1 VTALRILRKGW
12 RETRNLWHAAH
23 QYARPQEAGRHRKS
37 GDKSGN
43 AEARGGVAVAP
54 EGARTVLVL
63 ADDLSGAAE
72 TASVLMSRTTRT
84 ELILAPAGDARPAAA
99 DVLVVDLD
107 DRELPPTEAAARA
120 EAVLRAW
127 PAGTPSPRVLAKF
140 DSLLRGGVAARVGV
154 LHTRG
159 GVVVAPALPAL
170 RRVVRDG
177 VLTVDGAPL
186 SETAAWA
193 TQGMAAPGSVAAA
206 LAPLPTVLLDL
217 TTVRSTTLPEAVAR
231 AVRDGLV
238 PVCDGESE
246 GDLDAVVS
254 AVTALSDE
262 LPDLALA
269 GSAGLAAALG
279 RTWSAAPAAPPPPRT
294 GPPGPLLVVGTAE
307 PVAARQVALLIEAGV
322 PEVRLP
328 AAALLDAE
336 WADDWPDRLAEA
348 VSAGPVVVRLDPDEP
363 VAPSDSRKL
372 SAALG
377 EMVGRTLARTGPV
390 DLVLTGGETARRV
403 LDALGVT
410 RLTPLGQ
417 IHHGAVMCRLPDGAA
432 VVTRPG
438 SFGGP
443 DSLLSIL
450 ATLRALAA
458 PPSRL

>member
-1 VTALRILRKGW
+1 VAALL
-12 RETRNLWHAAH
+12 
-23 QYARPQEAGRHRKS
+23 
-37 GDKSGN
+37 
-43 AEARGGVAVAP
+43 
-54 EGARTVLVL
+54 
-63 ADDLSGAAE
+63 
-72 TASVLMSRTTRT
+72 
-84 ELILAPAGDARPAAA
+84 
-99 DVLVVDLD
+99 
-107 DRELPPTEAAARA
+107 
-120 EAVLRAW
+120 AW

-140 DSLLRGGVAARVGV
+140 DSLLRGGLAARVGV

-177 VLTVDGAPL
+177 VLTVDGEPL

-193 TQGMAAPGSVAAA
+193 TQGMAAPRSVAAA

-217 TTVRSTTLPEAVAR
+217 PTVRSTTLPDAVAR

-238 PVCDGESE
+238 PVCDGDCE

-254 AVTALSDE
+254 AVAALSDE

-279 RTWSAAPAAPPPPRT
+279 RTWSAAPAAPPPQAGPR
-294 GPPGPLLVVGTAE
+294 GPLIVVGTAE
-307 PVAARQVALLIEAGV
+307 PVAARQVDLLIEAGV

-336 WADDWPDRLAEA
+336 WADWPDRLAEA
-348 VSAGPVVVRLDPDEP
+348 VGAGPVVVRLDPATP

-372 SAALG
+372 SAELG

-403 LDALGVT
+403 LDALGAT

-450 ATLRALAA
+450 AALRASAA

>member
-1 VTALRILRKGW
+1 
-12 RETRNLWHAAH
+12 
-23 QYARPQEAGRHRKS
+23 
-37 GDKSGN
+37 
-43 AEARGGVAVAP
+43 
-54 EGARTVLVL
+54 
-63 ADDLSGAAE
+63 
-72 TASVLMSRTTRT
+72 
-84 ELILAPAGDARPAAA
+84 
-99 DVLVVDLD
+99 
-107 DRELPPTEAAARA
+107 
-120 EAVLRAW
+120 
-127 PAGTPSPRVLAKF
+127 
-140 DSLLRGGVAARVGV
+140 VAARVGV

-217 TTVRSTTLPEAVAR
+217 PTVRSTTLSDAVAR

-238 PVCDGESE
+238 PVCDGEGE

-307 PVAARQVALLIEAGV
+307 PVAARQVGLLIEAGV

-336 WADDWPDRLAEA
+336 WADWPDRLAEA
-348 VSAGPVVVRLDPDEP
+348 VGAGPVVVRLDPDTP

-372 SAALG
+372 SAELG

-403 LDALGVT
+403 LDALGAT

-450 ATLRALAA
+450 AALRASAA

>member
-1 VTALRILRKGW
+1 
-12 RETRNLWHAAH
+12 
-23 QYARPQEAGRHRKS
+23 
-37 GDKSGN
+37 
-43 AEARGGVAVAP
+43 
-54 EGARTVLVL
+54 VLVL

-72 TASVLMSRTTRT
+72 TAAVLMSRTTRT
-84 ELILAPAGDARPAAA
+84 ELVLAPAGDALPAAV
-99 DVLVVDLD
+99 DVLVIDLD
-107 DRELPPTEAAARA
+107 DRELPPAEAAARA
-120 EAVLRAW
+120 EAALRAW

-154 LHTRG
+154 LHARG
-159 GVVVAPALPAL
+159 GVVVAAALPGL

-177 VLTVDGAPL
+177 VLTVDGEPL
-186 SETAAWA
+186 SGTAAWA

-206 LAPLPTVLLDL
+206 LAPLPTVPLDL
-217 TTVRSTTLPEAVAR
+217 PTVRSTTLPDAVAR
-231 AVRDGLV
+231 AVRDGRI
-238 PVCDGESE
+238 PVCDGERE
-246 GDLDAVVS
+246 DDLDAVVS
-254 AVTALSDE
+254 AVMALSGE

-279 RTWSAAPAAPPPPRT
+279 RTWSAAPAAPPSSTP

-307 PVAARQVALLIEAGV
+307 PVAAQQVALLVEAGV
-322 PEVRLP
+322 REIRLP

-336 WADDWPDRLAEA
+336 WADWPDRLAEA
-348 VSAGPVVVRLDPDEP
+348 VGAGPVVVRLDPDAP

-377 EMVGRTLARTGPV
+377 EMVGRTLTRTGRV

-403 LDALGVT
+403 LDALGAM

-443 DSLLSIL
+443 DSLRSIL
-450 ATLRALAA
+450 AALRASAA
-458 PPSRL
+458 PPSRP

>member
-1 VTALRILRKGW
+1 
-12 RETRNLWHAAH
+12 
-23 QYARPQEAGRHRKS
+23 
-37 GDKSGN
+37 
-43 AEARGGVAVAP
+43 VAP
-54 EGARTVLVL
+54 ESARGVLVL

-84 ELILAPAGDARPAAA
+84 ELVLAPAADVLPAAV

-107 DRELPPTEAAARA
+107 DRELPPTEASARA
-120 EAVLRAW
+120 VAALLAW

-140 DSLLRGGVAARVGV
+140 DSLLRGGLAARVGV

-177 VLTVDGAPL
+177 VLTVDGEPL

-193 TQGMAAPGSVAAA
+193 TQGMAAPRSVAAA

-217 TTVRSTTLPEAVAR
+217 PTVRSTTLPDAVAR

-238 PVCDGESE
+238 PVCDGDCE

-254 AVTALSDE
+254 AVAALSDE

-279 RTWSAAPAAPPPPRT
+279 RTWSAAPAAPPPQAGPR
-294 GPPGPLLVVGTAE
+294 GPLIVVGTAE
-307 PVAARQVALLIEAGV
+307 PVAARQVDLLIEAGV

-336 WADDWPDRLAEA
+336 WADWPDRLAEA
-348 VSAGPVVVRLDPDEP
+348 VGAGPVVVRLDPDTP

-372 SAALG
+372 SAELG

-403 LDALGVT
+403 LDALGAT

-450 ATLRALAA
+450 AALRASAA

>member
-1 VTALRILRKGW
+1 
-12 RETRNLWHAAH
+12 
-23 QYARPQEAGRHRKS
+23 
-37 GDKSGN
+37 
-43 AEARGGVAVAP
+43 VAP
-54 EGARTVLVL
+54 EGTRGVLVL

-72 TASVLMSRTTRT
+72 TAAVLMSRTTRT
-84 ELILAPAGDARPAAA
+84 ELVLAPAADALPAAV

-107 DRELPPTEAAARA
+107 DRELPPTEASARA
-120 EAVLRAW
+120 VAALRAW
-127 PAGTPSPRVLAKF
+127 PADAPSPRVLAKF

-154 LHTRG
+154 LHTRA

-193 TQGMAAPGSVAAA
+193 TQGTVAPGSVAAA
-206 LAPLPTVLLDL
+206 LAPLPTVPLDL
-217 TTVRSTTLPEAVAR
+217 PTVRSATLPDAVAR

-246 GDLDAVVS
+246 GDLDAVVA
-254 AVTALSDE
+254 AVTALSGE

-279 RTWSAAPAAPPPPRT
+279 RTWSAAPAAPPPQ
-294 GPPGPLLVVGTAE
+294 PGPRGPLFVVGTAE
-307 PVAARQVALLIEAGV
+307 PVAARQVSLLIEAGV

-336 WADDWPDRLAEA
+336 WADWPDRLAEA
-348 VSAGPVVVRLDPDEP
+348 VGAGPVVVRLDPDTR

-372 SAALG
+372 SAELG

-403 LDALGVT
+403 LDALGAT

-450 ATLRALAA
+450 AALRASAA

>member
-1 VTALRILRKGW
+1 MAP
-12 RETRNLWHAAH
+12 E
-23 QYARPQEAGRHRKS
+23 S
-37 GDKSGN
+37 
-43 AEARGGVAVAP
+43 ARG
-54 EGARTVLVL
+54 VLVL

-84 ELILAPAGDARPAAA
+84 ELVLAPAADVLPAAV

-107 DRELPPTEAAARA
+107 DRELPPTEASARA
-120 EAVLRAW
+120 VAALLAW

-140 DSLLRGGVAARVGV
+140 DSLLRGGLAARVGV

-159 GVVVAPALPAL
+159 GAVVAPALPAL
-170 RRVVRDG
+170 RRAVRDG
-177 VLTVDGAPL
+177 VLTVDGEPL

-193 TQGMAAPGSVAAA
+193 TQGMAAPRSVAAA

-217 TTVRSTTLPEAVAR
+217 PTVRSTSLPDAVAR

-238 PVCDGESE
+238 PVCDGDCE

-254 AVTALSDE
+254 AVAALSDE

-279 RTWSAAPAAPPPPRT
+279 RTWSAAPAAPPPQSGPR
-294 GPPGPLLVVGTAE
+294 GPLIVVGTAE
-307 PVAARQVALLIEAGV
+307 PVAARQVDLLIEAGV

-336 WADDWPDRLAEA
+336 WADWPDRLAEA
-348 VSAGPVVVRLDPDEP
+348 VGAGPVVVRLDPDTP

-372 SAALG
+372 SAELG

-403 LDALGVT
+403 LDALGAT

-450 ATLRALAA
+450 AALRASAA

>member
-1 VTALRILRKGW
+1 
-12 RETRNLWHAAH
+12 
-23 QYARPQEAGRHRKS
+23 
-37 GDKSGN
+37 
-43 AEARGGVAVAP
+43 VAP
-54 EGARTVLVL
+54 ESAPGVLVL

-84 ELILAPAGDARPAAA
+84 ELVLAPAADVLPAAV

-107 DRELPPTEAAARA
+107 DRELPPTEASARA
-120 EAVLRAW
+120 VAALLAW

-140 DSLLRGGVAARVGV
+140 DSLLRGGLAARVGV

-177 VLTVDGAPL
+177 VLTVDGEPL

-193 TQGMAAPGSVAAA
+193 TQGMAAPRSVAAA

-217 TTVRSTTLPEAVAR
+217 PTVRSTTLPDAVAR

-238 PVCDGESE
+238 PVCDGDCE

-254 AVTALSDE
+254 AVAALSDE

-279 RTWSAAPAAPPPPRT
+279 RTWSAAPAAPPPQAGPR
-294 GPPGPLLVVGTAE
+294 GPLIVVGTAE
-307 PVAARQVALLIEAGV
+307 PVAARQVDLLIEAGV

-336 WADDWPDRLAEA
+336 WADWPDRLAEA
-348 VSAGPVVVRLDPDEP
+348 VGAGPVVVRLDPDTP

-372 SAALG
+372 SAELG

-403 LDALGVT
+403 LDALGAT

-450 ATLRALAA
+450 AALRASAA

>member
-1 VTALRILRKGW
+1 MAS
-12 RETRNLWHAAH
+12 
-23 QYARPQEAGRHRKS
+23 Q
-37 GDKSGN
+37 
-43 AEARGGVAVAP
+43 
-54 EGARTVLVL
+54 GARRVLVL

-72 TASVLMSRTTRT
+72 TAAVLMSRTTRT
-84 ELILAPAGDARPAAA
+84 ELVLAPMGGALPADA

-120 EAVLRAW
+120 VAVLRAW

-154 LHTRG
+154 LHARG
-159 GVVVAPALPAL
+159 GVVVAPALPSL
-170 RRVVRDG
+170 NRVVRDG
-177 VLTVDGAPL
+177 VLTVEGEPL
-186 SETAAWA
+186 SATAAWA
-193 TQGMAAPGSVAAA
+193 TEGRAAPGSVAAA

-217 TTVRSTTLPEAVAR
+217 PTVRSTILPDAVAR
-231 AVRDGLV
+231 AVRHGLV
-238 PVCDGESE
+238 PVCDGDSE

-254 AVTALSDE
+254 AVAVLSDE
-262 LPDLALA
+262 LPNLALA

-279 RTWSAAPAAPPPPRT
+279 RTWSAAPAALPPPHV
-294 GPPGPLLVVGTAE
+294 GSPGPLLVVGTAE
-307 PVAARQVALLIEAGV
+307 PVAAQQVTRLTEAGV

-328 AAALLDAE
+328 AAALLDGD
-336 WADDWPDRLAEA
+336 WADGWPDRLAAA
-348 VSAGPVVVRLDPDEP
+348 VGAGPVVVRIDPDTP

-372 SAALG
+372 SAGLG

-417 IHHGAVMCRLPDGAA
+417 IHHGAVLCRLPDGAA

-438 SFGGP
+438 SFGSP

-450 ATLRALAA
+450 AALRASAA
-458 PPSRL
+458 PPSRP

>member
-1 VTALRILRKGW
+1 
-12 RETRNLWHAAH
+12 
-23 QYARPQEAGRHRKS
+23 
-37 GDKSGN
+37 
-43 AEARGGVAVAP
+43 VAP
-54 EGARTVLVL
+54 ESARGVLVL

-84 ELILAPAGDARPAAA
+84 ELVLAPAADVLPAAV

-107 DRELPPTEAAARA
+107 DRELPPTEASARA
-120 EAVLRAW
+120 VAALLAW

-140 DSLLRGGVAARVGV
+140 DSLLRGGLAARVGV

-177 VLTVDGAPL
+177 VLTVDGEPL

-193 TQGMAAPGSVAAA
+193 TQGMAAPRSVAAA

-217 TTVRSTTLPEAVAR
+217 PTVRSTTLPDAVAR

-238 PVCDGESE
+238 PVCDGDCE

-254 AVTALSDE
+254 AVAALSDE

-279 RTWSAAPAAPPPPRT
+279 RTWSAAPAAPPPQAGPR
-294 GPPGPLLVVGTAE
+294 GPLIVVGTAE
-307 PVAARQVALLIEAGV
+307 PVAARQVDLLIEAGV

-336 WADDWPDRLAEA
+336 WADWPDRLAEA
-348 VSAGPVVVRLDPDEP
+348 VGAGPVVVRLDPATP

-372 SAALG
+372 SAELG

-403 LDALGVT
+403 LDALGAT

-450 ATLRALAA
+450 AALRASAA

>member
-1 VTALRILRKGW
+1 
-12 RETRNLWHAAH
+12 
-23 QYARPQEAGRHRKS
+23 
-37 GDKSGN
+37 
-43 AEARGGVAVAP
+43 VAS
-54 EGARTVLVL
+54 EGARGVLVL

-84 ELILAPAGDARPAAA
+84 ELVLAPAADVLPAAV

-107 DRELPPTEAAARA
+107 DRELPPTEASARA
-120 EAVLRAW
+120 VAALLAW

-140 DSLLRGGVAARVGV
+140 DSLLRGGLAARVGV

-177 VLTVDGAPL
+177 VLTVDGEPL

-193 TQGMAAPGSVAAA
+193 TQGMAAPRSVAAA

-217 TTVRSTTLPEAVAR
+217 PTVRSTTLPDAVAR

-238 PVCDGESE
+238 PVCDGDCE

-254 AVTALSDE
+254 AVAALSDE

-279 RTWSAAPAAPPPPRT
+279 RTWSAAPAVPPPPPRT

-336 WADDWPDRLAEA
+336 WADWPDRLAEA
-348 VSAGPVVVRLDPDEP
+348 VGAGPVVVRLDPDTP

-372 SAALG
+372 SAELG

-403 LDALGVT
+403 LDALGAT

-450 ATLRALAA
+450 AALRASAA

>member
-1 VTALRILRKGW
+1 
-12 RETRNLWHAAH
+12 
-23 QYARPQEAGRHRKS
+23 
-37 GDKSGN
+37 
-43 AEARGGVAVAP
+43 VAS
-54 EGARTVLVL
+54 EGARGVLVL

-84 ELILAPAGDARPAAA
+84 ELVLAPAADVLPAAV

-107 DRELPPTEAAARA
+107 DRELPPTEASARA
-120 EAVLRAW
+120 VAALLAW

-140 DSLLRGGVAARVGV
+140 DSLLRGGLAARVGV

-177 VLTVDGAPL
+177 VLTVDGEPL

-193 TQGMAAPGSVAAA
+193 TQGMAAPRSVAAA

-217 TTVRSTTLPEAVAR
+217 PTVRSTTLPDAVAR

-238 PVCDGESE
+238 PVCDGDCE

-254 AVTALSDE
+254 AVAALSDE

-279 RTWSAAPAAPPPPRT
+279 RTWSAAPAAPPPQAGPR
-294 GPPGPLLVVGTAE
+294 GPLIVVGTAE
-307 PVAARQVALLIEAGV
+307 PVAARQVDLLIEAGV

-336 WADDWPDRLAEA
+336 WADWPDRLAEA
-348 VSAGPVVVRLDPDEP
+348 VGAGPVVVRLDPDTP

-372 SAALG
+372 SAELG

-403 LDALGVT
+403 LDALGAT

-450 ATLRALAA
+450 AALRASAA

>member
-1 VTALRILRKGW
+1 
-12 RETRNLWHAAH
+12 
-23 QYARPQEAGRHRKS
+23 
-37 GDKSGN
+37 
-43 AEARGGVAVAP
+43 
-54 EGARTVLVL
+54 VLVL

-72 TASVLMSRTTRT
+72 TAAVLMSRTTRT
-84 ELILAPAGDARPAAA
+84 ELVLAPGGDALPAA

-107 DRELPPTEAAARA
+107 DRELPPTEAVARA
-120 EAVLRAW
+120 EAALHAW
-127 PAGTPSPRVLAKF
+127 PAGTPSPRVLAKL

-154 LHTRG
+154 LDTRG
-159 GVVVAPALPAL
+159 GVVVAPALPGL

-177 VLTVDGAPL
+177 VLSVDGEPL
-186 SETAAWA
+186 SATAAWA

-217 TTVRSTTLPEAVAR
+217 PTVRSTTLPETVAR
-231 AVRDGLV
+231 AVRDGRV
-238 PVCDGESE
+238 PVCDGDRE

-279 RTWSAAPAAPPPPRT
+279 RTWSAAPAAPPPPQP
-294 GPPGPLLVVGTAE
+294 GPGPLLVVGTAE
-307 PVAARQVALLIEAGV
+307 PVAAQQVALLIEAGV
-322 PEVRLP
+322 PEIRLP

-336 WADDWPDRLAEA
+336 WADWPDRLAEA
-348 VSAGPVVVRLDPDEP
+348 VGAGPVVVRLDPDTP

-403 LDALGVT
+403 LDALGAT

-417 IHHGAVMCRLPDGAA
+417 IHHGAVLCRLPDGAA

-443 DSLLSIL
+443 DSLRSIL
-450 ATLRALAA
+450 AALRASAA
-458 PPSRL
+458 SPSRL

>member
-1 VTALRILRKGW
+1 
-12 RETRNLWHAAH
+12 
-23 QYARPQEAGRHRKS
+23 
-37 GDKSGN
+37 
-43 AEARGGVAVAP
+43 VAP
-54 EGARTVLVL
+54 ESARGVLVL

-84 ELILAPAGDARPAAA
+84 ELVLAPPADVLPAAV

-107 DRELPPTEAAARA
+107 DRELPPTEASARA
-120 EAVLRAW
+120 VAALLAW

-140 DSLLRGGVAARVGV
+140 DSLLRGGLAARVGV

-177 VLTVDGAPL
+177 VLTVDGEPL

-193 TQGMAAPGSVAAA
+193 TQGMAAPRSVAAA

-217 TTVRSTTLPEAVAR
+217 PTVRSTTLPDAVAR

-238 PVCDGESE
+238 PVCDGDCE

-254 AVTALSDE
+254 AVAALSDE

-279 RTWSAAPAAPPPPRT
+279 RTWSAAPAAPPPQAGPR
-294 GPPGPLLVVGTAE
+294 GPLIVVGTAE
-307 PVAARQVALLIEAGV
+307 PVAARQVDLLIEAGV

-336 WADDWPDRLAEA
+336 WADWPDRLAEA
-348 VSAGPVVVRLDPDEP
+348 VGAGPVVVRLDPDTP

-372 SAALG
+372 SAELG

-403 LDALGVT
+403 LDALGAT

-450 ATLRALAA
+450 AALRASAA